1 MTIKSN
7 LDINQV
13 KPHLNSSFGAHYANE
28 EKEDMD
34 MREQRR
40 KKKGAIMQL

>member
-7 LDINQV
+7 LDINQE
-13 KPHLNSSFGAHYANE
+13 KPHLNSSVGVHYANE

-34 MREQRR
+34 MRERA
-40 KKKGAIMQL
+40 KEEK